1 MNAITEKEFVKILK
15 GFKGSEIYIK
25 TEGKICSRSTIHK
38 LDFQLQYDILRIKDK
53 ISSNYFNI
61 NLNMVYQLKTSK
73 DKNVLK
79 LYTDEDIVITI
90 IY

>member
-15 GFKGSEIYIK
+15 GFKGSGIYIK

-61 NLNMVYQLKTSK
+61 NMVYQLKTSK